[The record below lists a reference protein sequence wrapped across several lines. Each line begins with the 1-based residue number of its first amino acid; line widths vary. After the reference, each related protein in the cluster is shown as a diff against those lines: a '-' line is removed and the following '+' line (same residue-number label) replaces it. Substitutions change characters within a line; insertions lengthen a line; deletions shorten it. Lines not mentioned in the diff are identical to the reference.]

1 MTHAAPASSPASQV
15 AASPAVRMVNLTKR
29 IDDRPILAGLTLTIS
44 RGRFVA
50 LAGANGAGKTTLL
63 HILATLTNRTSGD
76 LELLGRPVTHGSAS
90 AHLRA
95 KIGLIGHQALLYRDL
110 TARENLIF
118 FARLYNVT
126 DPPGRAAQL
135 LSRMGLLDR
144 ADDPAATLS
153 RGMLQRLGIARAV
166 VHDPELLLAD
176 EPFAGL
182 DAPSTA
188 AIESLLTELHQSGK
202 TILMSNHDVPQSLR
216 LAQHVIA
223 LRRGRCVMDQPTTSG
238 GGAEVTPAQLLE
250 AIR

>member
-1 MTHAAPASSPASQV
+1 MTHAAPATSSPPDV
-15 AASPAVRMVNLTKR
+15 AAAPAVRMADLVKR

-44 RGRFVA
+44 RGTFVA

-63 HILATLTNRTSGD
+63 HILATLTTRTAGRLD
-76 LELLGRPVTHGSAS
+76 LLGHPVTHGAAS

-110 TARENLIF
+110 TARENLLF
-118 FARLYNVT
+118 FARLYNIP
-126 DPPGRAAQL
+126 DPPARAAQL
-135 LSRMGLLDR
+135 LTRMGLIDR
-144 ADDPAATLS
+144 ADDPASTLS

-166 VHDPELLLAD
+166 VHDPDLLLAD

-188 AIESLLTELHQSGK
+188 AIENLLTELHHSGK

-223 LRRGRCVMDQPTTSG
+223 LRRGRCVMDQPTSG
-238 GGAEVTPAQLLE
+238 GGVTPAQLLE